1 MNKKPLALLG
11 LILASCILATANMV
25 YADIHTDVDFA
36 ISYTTGESFVVEDPY
51 RSTNVTFTVVSGN
64 LTGTGN
70 VNLDSAQGNYTFRP
84 TSSCIVNI
92 TAIGITSNS
101 TTFTL
106 TVNSVAK
113 PPSSNLTMTSGG
125 TYFVQWYT
133 TSAAPTSSPSLFS
146 NSIDTDYLWQFLY
159 NYDIIGFI
167 IACWTADLG
176 ESFYVIISMIVTLAF
191 YIKLK
196 NLTVM
201 AVMWF
206 ILGFLWVG
214 FIPIVSPIIFLL
226 FIFGLASLIF
236 KIYGESKY

>member
-1 MNKKPLALLG
+1 MNKKALCPIIILLFALAVSTFG
-11 LILASCILATANMV
+11 TV
-25 YADIHTDVDFA
+25 YAAIEVDADFDYA
-36 ISYTTGESFVVEDPY
+36 TGEGFTVVDEY
-51 RSTNVTFTVVSGN
+51 RNINVTFTPVIGN
-64 LTGTGN
+64 LSASGIMLVDTPEGNFTLYPTEAVTLNVNVIGVSENSTDLTLYLNGVAQPYNVNISMTSTGTYYLRWITTA
-70 VNLDSAQGNYTFRP
+70 VSP
-84 TSSCIVNI
+84 TP
-92 TAIGITSNS
+92 TATAGY
-101 TTFTL
+101 
-106 TVNSVAK
+106 AR
-113 PPSSNLTMTSGG
+113 
-125 TYFVQWYT
+125 
-133 TSAAPTSSPSLFS
+133 
-146 NSIDTDYLWQFLY
+146 SINTDYLWQYLY
-159 NYDIIGFI
+159 SYDIIGFI